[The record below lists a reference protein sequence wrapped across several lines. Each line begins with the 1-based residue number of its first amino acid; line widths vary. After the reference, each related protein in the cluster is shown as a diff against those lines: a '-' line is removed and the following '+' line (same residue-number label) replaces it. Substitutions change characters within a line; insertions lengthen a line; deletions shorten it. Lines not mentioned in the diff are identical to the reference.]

1 MNFEYVIPKRLDAK
15 EYIAPQRFR
24 QNKDAR
30 QYSPLVSAGALVFSE
45 IADHVQRMVTPTGVG
60 GKLVYVYNFTDTAIC
75 MIDSR
80 NGIVIIEPL
89 QYSGMRDITNLL
101 GTVMVEVVY
110 HNQDQVI
117 SKASEVYLEARRD
130 ALVGLSLGVPT
141 DNLYNTDHL
150 YDTIATKASEVQR
163 HRYTI
168 TKVSEIL
175 HRYGGAFYLSDV
187 DIVIGEMR
195 NPSKIWVHPNS
206 ESELKAKARPHGKL
220 DESLDVTVCINDNH
234 HVFDKAF
241 INISGTALEVP
252 VTRNP
257 SQPEGISVWFNVQ
270 QPGTRPKMYAF
281 DSKECPLKI
290 YTNQTEALGAGSSEK
305 ILEKELLEGKAE
317 LARQKQEFEKEQF
330 KREQQRQAEDERR
343 KQEDIK
349 RQQEAQER
357 EDARRRQQEKNF
369 DRAERVS
376 FWRKVLIEGTKAIAA
391 AASAAVVIIG
401 LYVKHKA
408 S

>member
-1 MNFEYVIPKRLDAK
+1 MNFEYVIPKRLDAQD
-15 EYIAPQRFR
+15 YIAPQRFR
-24 QNKDAR
+24 QNKDSR
-30 QYSPLVSAGALVFSE
+30 LYSPIVSAGALVFSE
-45 IADHVQRMVTPTGVG
+45 IADHVQRMVTPVGVG

-130 ALVGLSLGVPT
+130 AFIGLTLGVPT
-141 DNLYNTDHL
+141 DNLYNTDHM
-150 YDTIATKASEVQR
+150 YDTIATKASEIQR

-168 TKVSEIL
+168 SKVTSL
-175 HRYGGAFYLSDV
+175 FSNYGGAFYLSDA
-187 DIVIGEMR
+187 DIVIGEIR
-195 NPSKIWVHPNS
+195 NPSKVWVHPNS
-206 ESELKAKARPHGKL
+206 EPELKAKARPHGKL
-220 DESLDVTVCINDNH
+220 DQSLDVTVSINDNH
-234 HVFDKAF
+234 HIYDKAF

-257 SQPEGISVWFNVQ
+257 SQPEGISVWYNVQ
-270 QPGTRPKMYAF
+270 QPGTSAKLYAI
-281 DSKECPLKI
+281 DGKDCPVRI
-290 YTNQTEALGAGSSEK
+290 YTNQTEALGAGSAEK

-317 LARQKQEFEKEQF
+317 LARQKQAFEKEQF
-330 KREQQRQAEDERR
+330 MREQQRQAEDERR
-343 KQEDIK
+343 KQEDLK
-349 RQQEAQER
+349 RQQESQER
-357 EDARRRQQEKNF
+357 EDARRKQQEKDY
-369 DRAERVS
+369 DRAERIS
-376 FWRKVLIEGTKAIAA
+376 FWRKVLIEGTKCIAA
-391 AASAAVVIIG
+391 AASAAVVMIG

>member
-80 NGIVIIEPL
+80 NGIVVIEPL

-101 GTVMVEVVY
+101 GTIMVEVVY

-117 SKASEVYLEARRD
+117 TKSSEVYLEARRD
-130 ALVGLSLGVPT
+130 ALVGLSLGAPT
-141 DNLYNTDHL
+141 DNLYNTDHM

-163 HRYTI
+163 YRYTI
-168 TKVSEIL
+168 SKATTIL
-175 HRYGGAFYLSDV
+175 SDYDGAFYLSDV
-187 DIVIGEMR
+187 DIVIGEIR

-220 DESLDVTVCINDNH
+220 DQSLDVTVSINDNH
-234 HVFDKAF
+234 HVYDKAF

-257 SQPEGISVWFNVQ
+257 SQPERISVWFNVQ
-270 QPGTRPKMYAF
+270 RPGSRPQFYAI
-281 DSKECPLKI
+281 DSKECPIRI
-290 YTNQTEALGAGSSEK
+290 YTNQTEALGAGSAEK
-305 ILEKELLEGKAE
+305 VLEKALLEAKAE
-317 LARQKQEFEKEQF
+317 LARQKQQFERDEFDRNQ
-330 KREQQRQAEDERR
+330 KRQVEEERRKYEELKRQQEFQEREDERR
-343 KQEDIK
+343 KE
-349 RQQEAQER
+349 
-357 EDARRRQQEKNF
+357 QEKNF
-369 DRAERVS
+369 DRAERIS

-391 AASAAVVIIG
+391 AASAAVVMIG